1 LDVIPETFDEVV
13 EFLEDDS
20 NHHILFTNQAK
31 RSIRDCLFNDVN
43 RVWRLLHIL
52 DEDLSRS
59 FKEGYNVDLVHT
71 RLKKEA
77 QATYVANTSEITLGK
92 NSGYEALY
100 KNKKVIGKKHVGI
113 GNSRDPQRCFR
124 LYFDWDDEHNKFII
138 VNAGAHLDNSL
149 T

>member
-1 LDVIPETFDEVV
+1 
-13 EFLEDDS
+13 
-20 NHHILFTNQAK
+20 
-31 RSIRDCLFNDVN
+31 LFNDVN